1 VPSSDLNAYGQNASL
16 ARKAFASY
24 VRAYSTHPLEE
35 KQFFHP
41 KSLHLGHLAK
51 SFALREAPSS
61 LAPAKPAKSKSKLP
75 GGKRKR
81 EEDEEGEGDGEA
93 KGGKERLARNETE
106 ARMYEAV
113 RKAGRAFKS
122 GGAMGE
128 FSGGQGKKGK
138 SGGGGGDEFQVM
150 GGDEIERMVR
160 RK

>member
-1 VPSSDLNAYGQNASL
+1 M
-16 ARKAFASY
+16 KA
-24 VRAYSTHPLEE
+24 
-35 KQFFHP
+35 
-41 KSLHLGHLAK
+41 
-51 SFALREAPSS
+51 
-61 LAPAKPAKSKSKLP
+61 KSKLP

-81 EEDEEGEGDGEA
+81 DDEEDADGDDA

-113 RKAGRAFKS
+113 RKAGKAYKS

-138 SGGGGGDEFQVM
+138 TGEGGGGDEFQVM
-150 GGDEIERMVR
+150 GTGELERMVR